1 MVGRV
6 GNGIEN
12 IDVDACTNKGILVV
26 NTPEGNIMAA
36 AELSIGMAFALFRN
50 IPQAYLASKNKD
62 FRKNKF
68 IGSELDGKVA
78 GVVGLG
84 RIGTI
89 VATKLKALN
98 MKVIGYDPFVTDERF
113 EKMGVTKCEELEDLL
128 KQADMITVHIPKTDK
143 SQGLIGEE
151 ELKL

>member
-1 MVGRV
+1 MPCS
-6 GNGIEN
+6 E
-12 IDVDACTNKGILVV
+12 TY
-26 NTPEGNIMAA
+26 P
-36 AELSIGMAFALFRN
+36 
-50 IPQAYLASKNKD
+50 AYLASKNKD

-98 MKVIGYDPFVTDERF
+98 MEVIGYDPFVTDERF

-151 ELKL
+151 ELKLCKKA